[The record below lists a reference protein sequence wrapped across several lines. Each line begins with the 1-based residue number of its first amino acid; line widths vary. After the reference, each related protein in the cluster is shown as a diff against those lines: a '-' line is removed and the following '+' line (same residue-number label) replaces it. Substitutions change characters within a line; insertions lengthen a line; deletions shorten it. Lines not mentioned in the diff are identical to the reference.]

1 MHPHLARVFKDTLYS
16 LAGDGYFQ
24 VIATSH
30 SPKHDGIFYAKM
42 KIRHPYLSALNL
54 IGIS

>member
-1 MHPHLARVFKDTLYS
+1 MFKDTLYS